1 MADADVADLVRWT
14 LGRTRPEKPKQLEEK
29 AMTYDLVIRGGNI
42 IDGTGDPARMGD
54 VAIRDGKIVAVGKVD
69 GDAKREI
76 DASGLAVTPG
86 FVDIHTH
93 YDGQVTWDQQLGPS
107 CYHGVTTIVMGN
119 CGVGFAPVQPGKEDF
134 LIGLMEGVEDI
145 PGTALHEGMKWSWRT
160 FPEYLD
166 ALDQLKFSM
175 DVGTQVPHGSVRAYV
190 MGQRGADNE
199 PATPED
205 IEAMAAI
212 VKEGIAAGALGFST
226 SRTIAHTAIT
236 GEPVPGTFAAEDE
249 LFGIGRVLGELGEG
263 IFEVAAA
270 GAAGE
275 DIAAPAKELEW
286 MVRLSKEIQRP
297 VTFAML
303 QVDAAPNLWRELLEL
318 SASAAKDGAEIFPQV
333 AGRPFGLLLGHQTEL
348 HPLAACPTFSALLDL
363 PFEDRIEKLRDPD
376 IKKKILEE
384 ANPETS
390 IFLTQLG
397 RMFPMGDPPNYEP
410 SYDDSV
416 ESIAKREGMDPVELM
431 YDRMLER
438 GGRELFLVPVL
449 NYSEGNADPIR
460 EMMFHPRAALGLG
473 DGGAHCGMI
482 CDASIQ
488 TFMLT
493 HWVRDRT
500 RGKKIPLEF
509 AVKRMSKDTADLY
522 GLRDRG
528 TIEVGKKAD
537 LNLIDLDALRLEPPV
552 MVYDLP
558 AGGRRFMQRAH
569 GYRATIVS
577 GEVTMEN
584 DEPTGVFPGRL
595 IRGQQA

>member
-1 MADADVADLVRWT
+1 MS
-14 LGRTRPEKPKQLEEK
+14 
-29 AMTYDLVIRGGNI
+29 YDLVIRGGKI
-42 IDGTGDPARMGD
+42 IDGTGDSAFIGD
-54 VAIRDGKIVAVGKVD
+54 IAIRDGKIAAVGSIKGD
-69 GDAKREI
+69 GAREI
-76 DASGLAVTPG
+76 DAAGLAVTPG

-93 YDGQVTWDQQLGPS
+93 YDGQATWDPQLAPS
-107 CYHGVTTIVMGN
+107 CYHGVTTVVMGN
-119 CGVGFAPVQPGKEDF
+119 CGVGFAPVEPGQEDF

-145 PGTALHEGMKWSWRT
+145 PGAALHEGIKWSWQT

-166 ALDQLKFSM
+166 TLDRLKFSL
-175 DVGTQVPHGSVRAYV
+175 DVATQVPHGSVRTYV
-190 MGQRGADNE
+190 MGKRGADNE
-199 PATPED
+199 PATPKD
-205 IEAMAAI
+205 IEEMAAI

-249 LFGIGRVLGELGEG
+249 LFGIGRVLGELGTG
-263 IFEVAAA
+263 IFEVAGA

-286 MVRLSKEIQRP
+286 MVRLSKEIGRP

-303 QVDAAPNLWRELLEL
+303 QVDAAPDLWRELLA
-318 SASAAKDGAEIFPQV
+318 SSAAAVEEGAEVFPQV
-333 AGRPFGLLLGHQTEL
+333 AGRPFGFLIGHQTEV
-348 HPLAACPTFSALLDL
+348 HPLAACPTFSVLLDL
-363 PFEDRIEKLRDPD
+363 SFEERIERLRDPET
-376 IKKKILEE
+376 KKKILAE

-390 IFLTQLG
+390 MLLGQLG

-410 SYDDSV
+410 AYEDSI
-416 ESIAKREGMDPVELM
+416 EAIAASKGVDAIELF

-438 GGRELFLVPVL
+438 DGRELFLVPLL
-449 NYSEGNADPIR
+449 NYAGGDCEPIR

-500 RGKKIPLEF
+500 RGERIPLEF

-522 GLRDRG
+522 GLGDRG

-537 LNLIDLDALRLEPPV
+537 LNLIDLENLRLEPPI
-552 MVYDLP
+552 MIHDLP
-558 AGGRRFMQRAH
+558 AGGKRFMQRAR

-577 GEVTMEN
+577 GEITIEN
-584 DEPTGVFPGRL
+584 DEPTGAHPGRL
-595 IRGQQA
+595 IRGARS